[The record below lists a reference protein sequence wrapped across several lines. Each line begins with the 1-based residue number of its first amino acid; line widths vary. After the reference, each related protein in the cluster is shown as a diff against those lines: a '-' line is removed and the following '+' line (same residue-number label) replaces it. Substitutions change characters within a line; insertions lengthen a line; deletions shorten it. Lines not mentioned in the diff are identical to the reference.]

1 MAAVGAAFLPIVVLL
16 LVLLALAEGLFA
28 WFSGRGFVPWLR
40 KRTGRPIS
48 RAVYADFGRLYQGG
62 QQIEIDQ
69 AQADRM
75 LRHEDQAGAPPPVD
89 VDLDSGVIYLT
100 HPRAAS
106 RGRTIEEP
114 SE

>member
-1 MAAVGAAFLPIVVLL
+1 MAAIGAAFLPILVLL
-16 LVLLALAEGLFA
+16 LVLLALAEGLLV

-40 KRTGRPIS
+40 KRTGRPLS

-62 QQIEIDQ
+62 KQIEIDQ

-89 VDLDSGVIYLT
+89 VDLDAGVIYLNQRRSDERDT
-100 HPRAAS
+100 S
-106 RGRTIEEP
+106 
-114 SE
+114 